1 MTENDPEPQP
11 KTDSELLVEL
21 RDAMQQAYDQLKAE
35 MQSQI
40 DTLKDSNLK
49 LEAERNAL
57 KEVVLKGSTLPT
69 PEPEPSPE
77 EKEFK
82 RQVELTFEI
91 MKEHYA

>member
-1 MTENDPEPQP
+1 MTDTDPEPQP
-11 KTDSELLVEL
+11 KTDSELLMEL
-21 RDAMQQAYDQLKAE
+21 RNEMQNAYDQLKSE

-40 DTLKDSNLK
+40 DTLKDSNTK

-82 RQVELTFEI
+82 RQVELTFDI